1 MITVEHLTKRYG
13 DFTAVDDISFTIGEG
28 HIYGFLG
35 PNGAGKSTTMNIM
48 TGCLAATSGEVKIDG
63 YDIFEQA
70 RQAKQCIGYLPEI
83 PPLYT
88 DETPREY
95 LRFVAEAKGIA
106 GKEIPGEV
114 DRVIGEAGLTEMQER
129 LIRNLSK
136 GYRQRVGIAQALLGN
151 PRYIILDEPTVG
163 LDPLQI
169 IEIRDL
175 IRQLGQKHTVILSS
189 HILSEVQAICESV
202 LIIAHGKLVAFGT
215 PQNLERRLAENNR
228 LTITAECGEEQ
239 LRAIL
244 DGTEAVASYTVDA
257 VPQPALPAAPA
268 EKAEAPT
275 EEPETPAEPEA
286 ALAENAEPSA
296 EIPPEDGETTLAA
309 PAELPDAAL
318 AVEPEAPAVCQATL
332 TLAGDPAAACRAVF
346 FAFAGA
352 GCALLQMTPIK
363 ADLENIFIELTE
375 DEPSGKEATAHESG
389 V

>member
-13 DFTAVDDISFTIGEG
+13 SVTAVDDISFTIEDG

-63 YDIFEQA
+63 FDIFEQA

-88 DETPREY
+88 DETPEEY

-106 GKEIPGEV
+106 KRDIPAEIT
-114 DRVIGEAGLTEMQER
+114 RVMRETRLTEMGGR

-175 IRQLGQKHTVILSS
+175 IRELGEKHTVILSS

-202 LIIAHGKLVAFGT
+202 LIIAHGKLVAFDT
-215 PQNLERRLAENNR
+215 PQNLEMMLAANNR
-228 LTITAECGEEQ
+228 LTIVAETDEPG

-244 DGTEAVASYTVDA
+244 NRQKAVSDYTIESDDLPPVA
-257 VPQPALPAAPA
+257 APAEKPAPQAEPAAPA
-268 EKAEAPT
+268 ET
-275 EEPETPAEPEA
+275 DAEPA
-286 ALAENAEPSA
+286 AEE
-296 EIPPEDGETTLAA
+296 EQTLAA
-309 PAELPDAAL
+309 APVDLTEAVLPTDPAT
-318 AVEPEAPAVCQATL
+318 APKVCKATL
-332 TLAGDPAAACRAVF
+332 TLAGDPAEACRTLF
-346 FAFAGA
+346 FAFARA
-352 GCALLQMTPIK
+352 GCALLQMTPVR

-375 DEPSGKEATAHESG
+375 DEPSGKEEPTHESRI
-389 V
+389 